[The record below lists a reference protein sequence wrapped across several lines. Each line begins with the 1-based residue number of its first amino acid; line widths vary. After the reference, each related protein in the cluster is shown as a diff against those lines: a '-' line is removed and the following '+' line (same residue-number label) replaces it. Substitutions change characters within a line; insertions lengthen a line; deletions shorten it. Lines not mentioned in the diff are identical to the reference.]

1 MHPAVPSVSAP
12 PPPVLIGNE
21 WTSCS
26 VQVDAFVGMPKYWHG
41 RGSRVPAIA
50 AFGNDGALGKVEA
63 RDALERLIIGHAAF
77 IARICRRLYR
87 VERAS
92 NAKAGPWPR

>member
-26 VQVDAFVGMPKYWHG
+26 VQVDAFVGMPRMDETPRLFHRHG
-41 RGSRVPAIA
+41 RHVLPMDLRSTRI
-50 AFGNDGALGKVEA
+50 
-63 RDALERLIIGHAAF
+63 ALEAAGGQ
-77 IARICRRLYR
+77 I
-87 VERAS
+87 RAECTELGS
-92 NAKAGPWPR
+92 IKR